1 MNSVLLNGPPTKTE
15 TRPIFQ
21 FEIEEVTY
29 EIMDLDDL
37 TNCSWTLRDQIFVFY
52 ETLGTYWCIFML

>member
-37 TNCSWTLRDQIFVFY
+37 TNCS
-52 ETLGTYWCIFML
+52 